1 MKKQQ
6 QSVSKISSLIHGNL
20 PFLRSLGGKC
30 AKRQQENLIAG
41 ASDAELL
48 CLVEICLNL
57 LHGRLPAHH
66 RRLMV
71 LRRQADTL
79 RRLSRAR
86 SPKTAR
92 RLLLQQ
98 KGGALPAVA
107 GVLASILI
115 PLIAEKILHK

>member
-1 MKKQQ
+1 M
-6 QSVSKISSLIHGNL
+6 VIV
-20 PFLRSLGGKC
+20 
-30 AKRQQENLIAG
+30 

-57 LHGRLPAHH
+57 LQGRLPAHH
-66 RRLMV
+66 RRWMV

-98 KGGALPAVA
+98 QGGGLPAVA
-107 GVLASILI
+107 GLLASILI
-115 PLIAEKILHK
+115 PIIAEKFLHK